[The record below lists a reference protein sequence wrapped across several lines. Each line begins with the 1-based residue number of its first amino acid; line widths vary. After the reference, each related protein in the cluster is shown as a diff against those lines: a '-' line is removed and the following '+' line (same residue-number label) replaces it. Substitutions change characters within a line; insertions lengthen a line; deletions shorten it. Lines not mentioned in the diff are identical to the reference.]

1 MPVETMART
10 EMPSWHRV
18 GTPLDHPATAAEAIQ
33 AAGLDWS
40 VALEPVQDLRGRPI
54 PGSRALVRTDRMEP
68 LSVVGTGYRPI
79 QNVDAFRFA
88 DLLVGEDKAIYESA
102 GSLDGGR
109 RIWLEAKLP
118 GDVWVEGEDRVQR
131 YLLLTNPH
139 FRGSS
144 LWVLL
149 TARRLVCENMLFAA
163 LAQGRT
169 YAVRIRHTGD
179 LESHVAE
186 ARRLLGISLKYFDDF
201 GEQARRFAKRS
212 MSSLAVKEYFEGLV
226 PDPKDADPVRAA
238 STRETLL
245 RLFESG
251 RGSDLPGARGTLWG
265 AVNAVSEFTDHKRST
280 RGSSARDSG
289 VGKRLSRWKSAM
301 FGSGRDLKER
311 AWQRAL
317 ALVN

>member
-10 EMPSWHRV
+10 EMRPWNRV
-18 GTPLDHPATAAEAIQ
+18 GTPLDHPATAAEAIR

-40 VALEPVQDLRGRPI
+40 VALEAVSDLRGRNI
-54 PGSRALVRTDRMEP
+54 PSARALVRTDRMEA

-88 DLLVGEDKAIYESA
+88 DRLVGEGKAVYESA

-118 GDVWVEGEDRVQR
+118 GDVWVAGEDSVKK

-149 TARRLVCENMLFAA
+149 TARRLACENMLFAA
-163 LAQGRT
+163 FSQGRP
-169 YAVRIRHTGD
+169 YVVRIRHTGD
-179 LESHVAE
+179 IAGQVAE
-186 ARRLLGISLKYFDDF
+186 AQRLLGISLKYYDAF
-201 GEQARRFAKRS
+201 GEQARHFAERQLTAS
-212 MSSLAVKEYFEGLV
+212 AVKRYFEDLV
-226 PDPKDADPVRAA
+226 PDPLEADPARAA
-238 STRETLL
+238 ATRETLL
-245 RLFESG
+245 RLFETG

-265 AVNAVSEFTDHKRST
+265 AVNAVSEFTDHER
-280 RGSSARDSG
+280 SARNSG
-289 VGKRLSRWKSAM
+289 VGNHLSRWKSAI

-317 ALVN
+317 VLAGA

>member
-10 EMPSWHRV
+10 EMRPWNRV
-18 GTPLDHPATAAEAIQ
+18 GTPLDHPATAAEAIR

-40 VALEPVQDLRGRPI
+40 VALEHVNDLRGSRI
-54 PGSRALVRTDRMEP
+54 PGARALVRTDRMEP
-68 LSVVGTGYRPI
+68 ISVVGTGYRPI

-88 DLLVGEDKAIYESA
+88 DLLVGEGKAVYESA
-102 GSLDGGR
+102 GSLDNGR

-118 GDVWVEGEDRVQR
+118 GDVWVAGEDSVKK

-149 TARRLVCENMLFAA
+149 TARRLACENMLFAA
-163 LAQGRT
+163 LSQGRP

-179 LESHVAE
+179 IAGQVAE
-186 ARRLLGISLKYFDDF
+186 AQKVLGISLKYYDSF
-201 GEQARRFAKRS
+201 GEQARHFASRQLTAS
-212 MSSLAVKEYFEGLV
+212 AVKRYFEDLV
-226 PDPKDADPVRAA
+226 PDPKEAEPVRAA

-245 RLFESG
+245 RLFETG

-265 AVNAVSEFTDHKRST
+265 ALNAVSEFVDHERPT
-280 RGSSARDSG
+280 RGSATTERMA
-289 VGKRLSRWKSAM
+289 RWKSAI

-311 AWQRAL
+311 AWHRAL
-317 ALVN
+317 VWVD

>member
-10 EMPSWHRV
+10 EMRPWNRV
-18 GTPLDHPATAAEAIQ
+18 GTPLDHPATAAEAIR

-40 VALEPVQDLRGRPI
+40 VALEPVQDVRGSRI
-54 PGSRALVRTDRMEP
+54 PGARTLIRTDRMEP
-68 LSVVGTGYRPI
+68 LSVVGTGFRPI

-88 DLLVGEDKAIYESA
+88 DLLVGEGKAVYESA

-118 GDVWVEGEDRVQR
+118 GDVWVAGEDSVKK

-149 TARRLVCENMLFAA
+149 TARRLACENMLFAA
-163 LAQGRT
+163 FSQGRP
-169 YAVRIRHTGD
+169 YVVRIRHTGD
-179 LESHVAE
+179 IAGQVSE
-186 ARRLLGISLKYFDDF
+186 AQRLLGLSLKYYDSF
-201 GEQARRFAKRS
+201 GEQARLFASRQLTRS
-212 MSSLAVKEYFEGLV
+212 AVRRYFEDLV
-226 PDPKDADPVRAA
+226 PDPKDAEPVRAA
-238 STRETLL
+238 TTRETLL
-245 RLFESG
+245 RLFETG

-265 AVNAVSEFTDHKRST
+265 ALNAVSEFVDHERST
-280 RGSSARDSG
+280 RGDASTQ
-289 VGKRLSRWKSAM
+289 RLSRWKSAM

-317 ALVN
+317 AWVD

>member
-10 EMPSWHRV
+10 EMRPWNRV
-18 GTPLDHPATAAEAIQ
+18 GTPLDHPATAAEAIR

-40 VALEPVQDLRGRPI
+40 VALEPVSDLRGRKI
-54 PGSRALVRTDRMEP
+54 PSARALVRTDRMEA

-88 DLLVGEDKAIYESA
+88 DLLVGEGKAIYESA

-118 GDVWVEGEDRVQR
+118 GDVWVEGEDRIQK

-139 FRGSS
+139 YRGSS

-149 TARRLVCENMLFAA
+149 TARRLACENMLFAA
-163 LAQGRT
+163 LAQGRP
-169 YAVRIRHTGD
+169 YAVRIRHTGNIED
-179 LESHVAE
+179 HVVE
-186 ARRLLGISLKYFDDF
+186 AQRLLGISLKYYDSF
-201 GEQARRFAKRS
+201 GEQARHFASRQLTRS
-212 MSSLAVKEYFEGLV
+212 AVERYFESLV

-238 STRETLL
+238 ATRETLL
-245 RLFESG
+245 RLFETG

-265 AVNAVSEFTDHKRST
+265 AVNAISEFVDHERGT
-280 RGSSARDSG
+280 RG
-289 VGKRLSRWKSAM
+289 VGTTERMARWKSSI

-317 ALVN
+317 VWSD